1 MTSKLKIIFRS
12 STDRKEKKRKMR
24 EPLVKL
30 SKRKRKK
37 TKIINLK
44 MKRRQFNTYKKIQ
57 KTRLNLKTHVSLA
70 WKIEKKFLNG

>member
-70 WKIEKKFLNG
+70 WKIEKNFLNG